1 MVPPPQPL
9 TPSAAYGH
17 QSIAAQPVLSSNCE
31 QCHVVSWR
39 KKLNT
44 DLPFLFPSWISVL
57 DFLMHLKNIDIL
69 YGSCLT
75 VLYVLIWVQGIK
87 SKVVSL
93 GLIFCAVMHVV
104 FAAIIQ
110 VQQWSDITA
119 FIIIIVICAD
129 RQRCRRHSWESGKC
143 EHRQRSRAS
152 WSEWPHFSEHKHV
165 CYSHWHHISCLYFL
179 HCRLTIFDNG
189 KCCWTA

>member
-1 MVPPPQPL
+1 
-9 TPSAAYGH
+9 
-17 QSIAAQPVLSSNCE
+17 
-31 QCHVVSWR
+31 
-39 KKLNT
+39 
-44 DLPFLFPSWISVL
+44 VL

-110 VQQWSDITA
+110 VQQ
-119 FIIIIVICAD
+119 
-129 RQRCRRHSWESGKC
+129 
-143 EHRQRSRAS
+143 
-152 WSEWPHFSEHKHV
+152 
-165 CYSHWHHISCLYFL
+165 
-179 HCRLTIFDNG
+179 
-189 KCCWTA
+189 